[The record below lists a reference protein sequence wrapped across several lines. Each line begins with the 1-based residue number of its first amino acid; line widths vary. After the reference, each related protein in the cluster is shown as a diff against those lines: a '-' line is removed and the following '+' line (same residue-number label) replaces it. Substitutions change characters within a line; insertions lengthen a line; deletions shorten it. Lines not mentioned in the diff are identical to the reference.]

1 MDVNG
6 NINSLIEDA
15 ILNTY
20 FECELMNIKDKLQK
34 LDERNFNSSFK
45 KKIVKKINECI
56 DSGVSIT
63 LTALKMVDDTKGT
76 RYEDE
81 MTWILAQNPLTPKM
95 VFDYHMHLA
104 EKRIARELKLSEV
117 GL

>member
-15 ILNTY
+15 IINTY
-20 FECELMNIKDKLQK
+20 FECELMGNRDKMQK

-45 KKIVKKINECI
+45 KRIVNKINWCLEK
-56 DSGVSIT
+56 DESIS
-63 LTALKMVDDTKGT
+63 LEALKMFDKVKGT

-81 MTWILAQNPLTPKM
+81 MVWILAQNPLTPNM
-95 VFDYHMHLA
+95 ARDYHKHLA
-104 EKRIARELKLSEV
+104 EKRIKRELKL
-117 GL
+117 GDIA

>member
-15 ILNTY
+15 IINTY
-20 FECELMNIKDKLQK
+20 FECELMNTRDKMQK

-45 KKIVKKINECI
+45 KRIAKKINECLDKNI
-56 DSGVSIT
+56 SIT
-63 LTALKMVDDTKGT
+63 LEALKMVDSTKGT

-81 MTWILAQNPLTPKM
+81 MIFILAQNPLTPKM
-95 VFDYHMHLA
+95 ASDYNQHLA
-104 EKRIARELKLSEV
+104 EKRIVRELKLSEV

>member
-15 ILNTY
+15 IINTY
-20 FECELMNIKDKLQK
+20 FECELMNTRDKMQN

-45 KKIVKKINECI
+45 KRVVKKINECLDKNI
-56 DSGVSIT
+56 SIT
-63 LTALKMVDDTKGT
+63 LEALKMVDSTKGT

-81 MTWILAQNPLTPKM
+81 MIFILAQNPLTPKM
-95 VFDYHMHLA
+95 ASDYHQHLA
-104 EKRIARELKLSEV
+104 EKRIVRELKLSEV